1 MKSLITLFIALFV
14 SASFSFAGDSVK
26 IKGTVASNNMKC
38 DGAEINI
45 YDGNNL
51 VEVSLADSKGRF
63 NIELH
68 AGARYTVRFSKGEL
82 IAKNIVFDLRVNS
95 LGNSPEEFE
104 CDVYLY
110 TPSYMSGMSSSV
122 LDFPMAILE
131 YNERKERLEFN
142 AEYTNTMQELYQN
155 MLIFAETTD
164 RNIWQEE

>member
-1 MKSLITLFIALFV
+1 MKFFIALFTTFV
-14 SASFSFAGDSVK
+14 LSASFSFAEGTIQ
-26 IKGTVASNNMKC
+26 IKGTVASNNKKC

-45 YDGNNL
+45 YEGNEL
-51 VEVSLADSKGRF
+51 IEVALADSKGRF
-63 NIELH
+63 NVELA
-68 AGARYTVRFSKGEL
+68 AGARYTVRFSKGAL
-82 IAKNIVFDLRVNS
+82 IAKNIVFDLRVES
-95 LGNSPEEFE
+95 LGNSPEPFE

-110 TPSYMSGMSSSV
+110 SQAYMSGMSSSV

-142 AEYTNTMQELYQN
+142 SEYTTVMQELYQN